1 MSSTCALSLA
11 KNYDID
17 TSLPSTHSL
26 IVKVVD
32 SKDLSATTSV
42 NIEVLDIND
51 NAPQFEGPELVEFVY
66 SDSLIGSQVQKLS
79 VSDKDSSLNAQLT
92 CSMDSSHAASQFA
105 LAGDCTIYQT
115 ESLEGMAEGS
125 EINFTAVVKDA
136 GNPSLSSTALV
147 RIIIRGT
154 EKPATTAASS
164 GGLNFTDWEVL
175 LICGAIGLV
184 GLLGLINAVMM
195 YRKGCCKKLPTGK
208 DSSKVAE
215 KNR

>member
-1 MSSTCALSLA
+1 MSLA

-17 TSLPSTHSL
+17 SGQPSTHSL

-32 SKDLSATTSV
+32 SKGLSATTTV

-51 NAPQFEGPELVEFVY
+51 NVPQFEGPEYVEFVY
-66 SDSLIGSQVQKLS
+66 SDSLIGSQIQKLS
-79 VSDKDSSLNAQLT
+79 VSDKDSSLNAQLA
-92 CSMDSSHAASQFA
+92 CSMDRSHAASQFA
-105 LAGDCTIYQT
+105 LAGDCTIYQS
-115 ESLEGMAEGS
+115 ESLERIAEGS
-125 EINFTAVVKDA
+125 EINFTAAVKDA

-154 EKPATTAASS
+154 KNPATTATSS

-195 YRKGCCKKLPTGK
+195 YRKGCCKKLPTGT
-208 DSSKVAE
+208 DSSSVAE

>member
-1 MSSTCALSLA
+1 MSLA

-32 SKDLSATTSV
+32 SKGLSATTSV

-51 NAPQFEGPELVEFVY
+51 NAPQFEGPEFVEFVY

-125 EINFTAVVKDA
+125 INVCD
-136 GNPSLSSTALV
+136 SWEYSALFLWTSV
-147 RIIIRGT
+147 GILIFHIVL
-154 EKPATTAASS
+154 KASF
-164 GGLNFTDWEVL
+164 LDNLVL
-175 LICGAIGLV
+175 LFYYIFSNIT
-184 GLLGLINAVMM
+184 
-195 YRKGCCKKLPTGK
+195 TGK
-208 DSSKVAE
+208 NKIRSINLHGFDTHAPDVIYFSHNENKHE
-215 KNR
+215 HPPPPPKFP

>member
-1 MSSTCALSLA
+1 MCALSLA

-32 SKDLSATTSV
+32 SKGLSATTSV

-79 VSDKDSSLNAQLT
+79 VSDKDSSLNGQLT

-105 LAGDCTIYQT
+105 LSGDCTIYQT